1 MKKAFLLHLDK
12 IQPSQLYISQAKLK
26 SVLDLIEKKGFDAP
40 PPIPVIKLRG
50 LIVYTDGHTRAMA
63 ACLSGLEKVPVYWD
77 EDELDLQAY
86 EICVDW
92 CLDEG
97 IKSISDLKGRII
109 PHSDYE
115 ILWYERCKK
124 MQEALE
130 NERKKNGDD
139 NA

>member
-26 SVLDLIEKKGFDAP
+26 SVLNVIEKEGFEALQ
-40 PPIPVIKLRG
+40 PIPVIRLKG
-50 LIVYTDGHTRAMA
+50 FIVYTDGHTRAMA
-63 ACLSGLEKVPVYWD
+63 AYLSGLEKVPVYWD

-109 PHSDYE
+109 SHSDYE
-115 ILWYERCKK
+115 ILWYERCRK
-124 MQEALE
+124 MQKDLE
-130 NERKKNGDD
+130 NERKRNGDD
-139 NA
+139 NK

>member
-1 MKKAFLLHLDK
+1 M
-12 IQPSQLYISQAKLK
+12 
-26 SVLDLIEKKGFDAP
+26 EGFEAL
-40 PPIPVIKLRG
+40 PPIPVIRLKGR
-50 LIVYTDGHTRAMA
+50 IIYTDGHTRAMA
-63 ACLSGLEKVPVYWD
+63 AYLNGLKEVLVYWD
-77 EDELDLQAY
+77 EDDLDLQAY

-97 IKSISDLKGRII
+97 IRSIFDLKDRIV

-124 MQEALE
+124 MQEKLE
-130 NERKKNGDD
+130 NERKTNERD